1 MAARTTR
8 QSLAELSES
17 ILNDEKDIVIIPAQL
32 LIKLLSTHATALDMY
47 AKTAEN
53 FNEALNKFSSQ
64 AETTTAA
71 LDRVTSALENLRN
84 ERDSDFQN
92 SLLEKLDDLS
102 KTFASNAGTSGV
114 SHEEKLKKYV
124 KKRKE
129 ILSKTIRAEKLSE
142 YYSELIS
149 ADTPFV
155 PRKFRTKVSRMTP
168 DFEKPVHK
176 EDSIYKVKLQIKLM
190 DERIKNWKEELH
202 KHEFDTNIL
211 LQSMDTNDSETF
223 LATVAESDEVVRQ
236 DRIKSVEKLRETYTK
251 EMNKESVNPD
261 LFLLTYADKS
271 HQRSSKNVSGRP
283 PRWCGR
289 GKGRP
294 QN

>member
-71 LDRVTSALENLRN
+71 LNCVTTALENLRN

-114 SHEEKLKKYV
+114 SHEEKLKKYS
-124 KKRKE
+124 KKRNG
-129 ILSKTIRAEKLSE
+129 LLAKTIRSEKLSE
-142 YYSELIS
+142 YYSELIN

-155 PRKFRTKVSRMTP
+155 PRKFRTKVTHTTP
-168 DFEKPVHK
+168 EFEKPLHK
-176 EDSIYKVKLQIKLM
+176 EDSIYRVSIQIKLM
-190 DERIKNWKEELH
+190 EERIKNWRTELNNL
-202 KHEFDTNIL
+202 DNDINTSI
-211 LQSMDTNDSETF
+211 QSMDAKDRESF
-223 LATVAESDEVVRQ
+223 LAIISDGEEEVRRERTQ
-236 DRIKSVEKLRETYTK
+236 SVEKLKQTYMK
-251 EMNKESVNPD
+251 EMNKDGVDPD
-261 LFLLTYADKS
+261 LFLLNYIGKT
-271 HQRSSKNVSGRP
+271 HQRSSKNVRGHQTQWR
-283 PRWCGR
+283 GR
-289 GKGRP
+289 GRGWP
-294 QN
+294 QV